1 MPRDSLS
8 QSYIDSIVDQE
19 KEEAT
24 CDTECFPD
32 YWCIGFQNIVTN
44 KQIVYELYDGCE
56 LNIPKVR
63 AVLRKYRIYTFN
75 GAGYDV
81 PMIALAMGGADNA
94 TLKQCNDDIIVRRM
108 PLWKIVEKYQLIIPN
123 WLDTVDLFE
132 VAPGVRISLK
142 KYAARMGYRT
152 MRETPV
158 PFDKPLRPNERP
170 HLRERVVKYMFNDLD
185 VTAELKRRLKDELHL
200 RFDLTR
206 QYGVDVRGK
215 SDAQI
220 AETLIASEYEKKTKQ
235 RPDKPVIDKSFS
247 FKYKAPSFIKF
258 ETPQLQE
265 VLRVVTS
272 CEFKVKGGPKP
283 DNHSSDAYKKA
294 WGVVKLPDA
303 IKELKIRI
311 NGTDYKMGIGGLH
324 SKEKKRSFIMD
335 DDTLIED
342 RDVRGYYPG
351 LMLACGFA
359 PESIG
364 KHFRP
369 IFQHFVNTRNKYKD
383 LAAKFE
389 KIDAAKHVTYKRVSD
404 SFKIVNNGTFGKLG
418 SPYSVLYAPEM
429 MINVTITGQLC
440 LLMLIERLTLSKY
453 GFTVISAN
461 TDGIVTVI
469 PKDHYT
475 DFVDIVFDWEMDTSL
490 VTEAVRYYGV
500 YSRDVNSY
508 IALTCDKDGNP
519 VKAKRKGLFA
529 KAGLQEKH
537 DPTFDICST
546 AVVNYLLKGDD
557 IEQTIRSCADIREF
571 VGVKQVEKPGGY
583 YNGEHL
589 GVMVRWYYSVDTP
602 YAFIAKESG
611 ARVSGTTGC
620 MPIMDLPED
629 FSVPE
634 DLDYEWY
641 IREAYARLDDIGLKV
656 KDPRIA
662 KQHGT
667 MLASL
672 PKQKT
677 LHYVQRGTRTAYCE
691 RAEKTVRDAWQEH
704 AFVPEGM
711 RVCKACREERGFV
724 DVEVDQDAAIA

>member
-1 MPRDSLS
+1 MPRDSLT
-8 QSYIDSIVDQE
+8 QSFIDSITDLD

-24 CDTECFPD
+24 CDTECFSD
-32 YWCIGFQNIVTN
+32 YWCIGFQNIATN
-44 KQIVYELYDGCE
+44 KQVVYELYDGCE
-56 LNIPKVR
+56 LDIPKVR
-63 AVLRKYRIYTFN
+63 NILRKYRIYTFN
-75 GAGYDV
+75 GATYDIA
-81 PMIALAMGGADNA
+81 MICLAMSGADNQ
-94 TLKQCNDDIIVRRM
+94 TLKECNDDIIVRRM
-108 PLWKIVEKYQLIIPN
+108 PMWKLVDKYPIIVPA
-123 WLDTVDLFE
+123 WLDTVDLFD
-132 VAPGVRISLK
+132 VAPGVKISLK
-142 KYAARMGYRT
+142 KYAARMG
-152 MRETPV
+152 MRRMKETPV
-158 PFDKPLRPNERP
+158 PFDKPLRPVERP
-170 HLRERVVKYMFNDLD
+170 QLRKRVVEYMFNDLD
-185 VTAELKRRLKDELHL
+185 VTAELKRRLPDELTL

-206 QYGVDVRGK
+206 QYKVDVRSK

-220 AETLIASEYEKKTKQ
+220 AEALISAEYERKTKQ
-235 RPDKPVIDKSFS
+235 RPEKPTVVAMD
-247 FKYKAPSFIKF
+247 FKYTPPDFIKF

-265 VLRVVTS
+265 MLHVVTTAS
-272 CEFKVKGGPKP
+272 FKVRGGPKP

-294 WGVVKLPDA
+294 WGVVKLPDS
-303 IKELKIRI
+303 IKALDIKI
-311 NGTDYKMGIGGLH
+311 NGTQYKMGIGGLH

-335 DDTLIED
+335 EDTVIED
-342 RDVRGYYPG
+342 RDVRGYYPA
-351 LMLACGFA
+351 LMLACGFSPA
-359 PESIG
+359 SIG
-364 KHFRP
+364 VHFTPIFKHF
-369 IFQHFVNTRNKYKD
+369 VETRNKYKS
-383 LAAKFE
+383 LAAKF
-389 KIDAAKHVTYKRVSD
+389 KKLDKAKSVSYKRVSD
-404 SFKIVNNGTFGKLG
+404 AFKIVNNGTFGKTG
-418 SPYSVLYAPEM
+418 SPYSVLYAPKM

-440 LLMLIERLTLSKY
+440 LLMLIERLTLA

-469 PKDHYT
+469 PKDRYNEF
-475 DFVDIVFDWEMDTSL
+475 DNIVWDWEFDTHL
-490 VTEAVRYYGV
+490 ATEAVRYYGV

-508 IALTCDKDGNP
+508 IALTADEDGNP
-519 VKAKRKGLFA
+519 VEAKRKGLFA

-557 IEQTIRSCADIREF
+557 IEQTIRSCGDIREF
-571 VGVKQVEKPGGY
+571 VGVKQVEKPGGF

-602 YAFIAKESG
+602 YAFISKESG

-620 MPIMDLPED
+620 RPIMDLPD
-629 FSVPE
+629 DYSVPE

-641 IREAYARLDDIGLKV
+641 VREAYARLDDIGLKIQ
-656 KDPRIA
+656 DPRIA

-711 RVCKACREERGFV
+711 RVCKTCREERGYV
-724 DVEVDQDAAIA
+724 DTEIDQDAATA

>member
-1 MPRDSLS
+1 MPRDSLT
-8 QSYIDSIVDQE
+8 QSFIDSITDLD

-24 CDTECFPD
+24 CDTECFSD
-32 YWCIGFQNIVTN
+32 YWCIGFQNIATN
-44 KQIVYELYDGCE
+44 KQVVYELYDGCA
-56 LNIPKVR
+56 LDIPKVR
-63 AVLRKYRIYTFN
+63 NILRKYRIYTFN
-75 GAGYDV
+75 GATYDIA
-81 PMIALAMGGADNA
+81 MICLAMSGADNQ
-94 TLKQCNDDIIVRRM
+94 TLKECNDDIIVRRM
-108 PLWKIVEKYQLIIPN
+108 PMWKLVDKYPIIVPA
-123 WLDTVDLFE
+123 WLDTVDLFD
-132 VAPGVRISLK
+132 VAPGVKISLK
-142 KYAARMGYRT
+142 KYAARMG
-152 MRETPV
+152 MRRMKETPV
-158 PFDKPLRPNERP
+158 PFDKPLRPVERP
-170 HLRERVVKYMFNDLD
+170 QLRKRVVEYMFNDLD
-185 VTAELKRRLKDELHL
+185 VTAELKRRLPDELTL

-206 QYGVDVRGK
+206 QYRVDVRSK

-220 AETLIASEYEKKTKQ
+220 AEALISAEYERKTKKW
-235 RPDKPVIDKSFS
+235 PEKPTVVAMD
-247 FKYKAPSFIKF
+247 FKYTPPDFIKF

-265 VLRVVTS
+265 MLRVVTTAS
-272 CEFKVKGGPKP
+272 FKVRGGPKP

-294 WGVVKLPDA
+294 WGVVKLPDS
-303 IKELKIRI
+303 IKALDIKI
-311 NGTDYKMGIGGLH
+311 NGTQYKMGIGGLH

-335 DDTLIED
+335 EDTVIED
-342 RDVRGYYPG
+342 RDVRGYYPA

-359 PESIG
+359 PASIG
-364 KHFRP
+364 VHFEP
-369 IFQHFVNTRNKYKD
+369 IFKNFVETRNRYKS
-383 LAAKFE
+383 LAAKF
-389 KIDAAKHVTYKRVSD
+389 KKLDKAKSVSYKRVSD
-404 SFKIVNNGTFGKLG
+404 AFKIVNNGTFGKTG
-418 SPYSVLYAPEM
+418 SPYSVLYAPKM

-440 LLMLIERLTLSKY
+440 LLMLIERLTVA

-469 PKDHYT
+469 PKDRYNEF
-475 DFVDIVFDWEMDTSL
+475 DNIVWDWEFDTHL
-490 VTEAVRYYGV
+490 ATEAVRYYGV

-508 IALTCDKDGNP
+508 IALTCDEDGNP
-519 VKAKRKGLFA
+519 VEAKRKGLFA

-557 IEQTIRSCADIREF
+557 IEKTIRSCADIREF
-571 VGVKQVEKPGGY
+571 VGVKQVEKPGGF

-602 YAFIAKESG
+602 YAFISKESG

-620 MPIMDLPED
+620 RPIMDLAD
-629 FSVPE
+629 DYSVPE

-641 IREAYARLDDIGLKV
+641 VREAYARLDDIGLKIQ
-656 KDPRIA
+656 DPRIA
-662 KQHGT
+662 KRHGT

-711 RVCKACREERGFV
+711 RVCKTCREERGYV
-724 DVEVDQDAAIA
+724 DVEVDQDAATA